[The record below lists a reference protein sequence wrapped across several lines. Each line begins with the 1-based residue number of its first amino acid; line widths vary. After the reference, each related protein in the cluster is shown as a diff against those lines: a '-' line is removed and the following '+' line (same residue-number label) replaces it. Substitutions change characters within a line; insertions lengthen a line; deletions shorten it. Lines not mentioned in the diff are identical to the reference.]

1 MGSTRQDN
9 TQQQQGA
16 PTFSGGDVAMQN
28 DLFGDMMK
36 AQAENRQKQLA
47 MRMNRIGQMGYGGNL
62 LGGMQ
67 QQMPWQGLLQAL
79 AQMQAQQQAQQQ
91 APQQQPDSV
100 WNSPFTSQGG
110 TG

>member
-9 TQQQQGA
+9 TQQQQEA
-16 PTFSGGDVAMQN
+16 PTFSGGEDVAMQN

-47 MRMNRIGQMGYGGNL
+47 MRMNRLGQMGYGGNL
-62 LGGMQ
+62 LGAMPQ

-79 AQMQAQQQAQQQ
+79 AQMQAQQQA
-91 APQQQPDSV
+91 PQQQPDSV
-100 WNSPFTSQGG
+100 WNSPFTNQGG